1 MENHIVKAYDA
12 ELSRLNS
19 RVSAM
24 GSACEW
30 QLAKA
35 LKSLENKDARLA
47 EEVIKEDENLNT
59 LYLELEEEAVQLLA
73 KRTPMAGDLRFLV
86 TVMRAGS
93 TLERIGDYA
102 SGIARRVKD
111 LCSYGVFPEESADLI
126 QTIGVLCRR
135 MISDVIKA
143 FVESDV
149 AAAIEIWN
157 RDDEV
162 DRKFARLMTGLREKM
177 HQDQAMVDPCTAMIF
192 MGRCLERI
200 GDHITNIA
208 EGINYVE
215 TGETCISKIGSGA

>member
-1 MENHIVKAYDA
+1 MENHIVKSYDA

-24 GSACEW
+24 GSTCEW

-35 LKSLENKDARLA
+35 LKSLENKDVRLA
-47 EEVIKEDENLNT
+47 EEVIKEDENLNI
-59 LYLELEEEAVQLLA
+59 LYQELEEEAVALLA

-86 TVMRAGS
+86 SVMRAGS

-102 SGIARRVKD
+102 ASIARRVRD
-111 LCSYGVFPEESADLI
+111 LCAFETVPREPADLI

-135 MISDVIKA
+135 MISDAVKA
-143 FVESDV
+143 FVDSDV

-157 RDDEV
+157 RDDEI

-177 HQDQAMVDPCTAMIF
+177 LQDQAMVDPCTAMIF

-208 EGINYVE
+208 EGIYYVE
-215 TGETCISKIGSGA
+215 TGETCINKVDAGV